1 MSLRKRASNS
11 LLIIRGYKK
20 RMKKQKSVRETGNR
34 KGKEKREKG
43 KGMKGEEEEKC
54 TFMAFIREL
63 KH

>member
-1 MSLRKRASNS
+1 
-11 LLIIRGYKK
+11 
-20 RMKKQKSVRETGNR
+20 MKKQKSVRETGNR